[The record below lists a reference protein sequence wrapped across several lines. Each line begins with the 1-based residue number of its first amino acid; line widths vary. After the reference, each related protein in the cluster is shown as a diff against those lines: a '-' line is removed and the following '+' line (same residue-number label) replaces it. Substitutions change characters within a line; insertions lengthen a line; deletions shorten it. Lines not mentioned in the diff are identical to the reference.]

1 MSAQLD
7 KARGPSIAGLAP
19 VGAVAGRGPGAAMTG
34 TVASRA
40 HQRRTSLH
48 RQRHWA
54 LYGSYAALAVFV
66 VMFLMPPFYTLMTSL
81 KSSAEISS
89 ETGSPWIVH
98 HPTLENFWY
107 LITYPNFQTYYINSV
122 MITVATVAISMVISI
137 LAAFS
142 LSRMGFWGSNVLST
156 GVFLTYLVPP
166 SLLFIPLF
174 QIVGSIHLINSVWCL
189 VLLYPTLAVPF
200 CTWIMIG
207 YFSSIPKEL
216 DEAALIDGANYIQ
229 ILLKIFIPVAMP
241 GIIAATIFAF
251 TVAWGAFLYPLAYL
265 YTSNQMVLTVGIIS
279 DLIRGDVFQWGKIM
293 AACLLA
299 SLPPI
304 IIYAFLM
311 DYYVAGLTAG
321 ATKG

>member
-1 MSAQLD
+1 MSATTMD
-7 KARGPSIAGLAP
+7 ATKR
-19 VGAVAGRGPGAAMTG
+19 AA
-34 TVASRA
+34 A
-40 HQRRTSLH
+40 HKHKHSLH
-48 RQRHWA
+48 RQRQWA
-54 LYGSYAALAVFV
+54 LWGSYIALGVFV
-66 VMFLMPPFYTLMTSL
+66 IMFLVPPFYTLMTSL
-81 KSSAEISS
+81 KSSAEISAQS
-89 ETGSPWIVH
+89 GSPWIVH

-107 LITYPNFQTYYINSV
+107 LITYPNFQTYYLNSV
-122 MITVATVAISMVISI
+122 MVTVVTVVVSMVISVM
-137 LAAFS
+137 AAFS
-142 LSRMGFWGSNVLST
+142 LARMGFWGSQVLAT
-156 GVFLTYLVPP
+156 GVFLTYLVPA

-174 QIVGSIHLINSVWCL
+174 QIVGALGLINNVWAL

-216 DEAALIDGANYIQ
+216 DEAALIDGAGYVQ
-229 ILLKIFIPVAMP
+229 ILLRIFIPVAMP

-251 TVAWGAFLYPLAYL
+251 TVSWGAFLYPLAYL

-299 SLPPI
+299 SMPPI

>member
-1 MSAQLD
+1 MSARLE
-7 KARGPSIAGLAP
+7 KPMRPVVAGLAP
-19 VGAVAGRGPGAAMTG
+19 ARTMGAAALRTK
-34 TVASRA
+34 A
-40 HQRRTSLH
+40 RRTSLH
-48 RQRHWA
+48 RQRQWA
-54 LYGSYAALAVFV
+54 LWGSYAALAVFV

-89 ETGSPWIVH
+89 ETGSPWVVR

-107 LITYPNFQTYYINSV
+107 LITYPNFQTYYLNSV
-122 MITVATVAISMVISI
+122 VITVLTVAVSMIISV

-142 LSRMGFWGSNVLST
+142 LARMGFWGSNVLST
-156 GVFLTYLVPP
+156 GVFLTYLIPP

-174 QIVGSIHLINSVWCL
+174 QIVGWLGMINSVWCL

-216 DEAALIDGANYIQ
+216 DEAALIDGASYVQ

-304 IIYAFLM
+304 VIYAFLM